1 MEKIYTGREKNLH
14 YILAKRIIKSRKIN
28 TDDIATI
35 TFKNALPT
43 DQMPLWTF
51 TVVIQGAEGYKELL
65 GEEKF
70 YLKNCTKHGFSVTW
84 ANLKRG
90 KF

>member
-1 MEKIYTGREKNLH
+1 MEAIYTGKEKKLH

-35 TFKNALPT
+35 TFDDIMPN

-51 TVVIQGAEGYKELL
+51 IVTIKGAGGYREIL
-65 GEEKF
+65 GDERF
-70 YLKNCTKHGFSVTW
+70 YLKNCAKHGFSVTW
-84 ANLKRG
+84 ANLKKG
-90 KF
+90 NF